1 MKKEE
6 QEELRISDPNSS
18 VEDAD
23 VDMTF
28 ADGLSLRP
36 QKLDEYIGQAE
47 LIDNLRVYVQ
57 AAKNRNES
65 LDHVLFYGP
74 PGLGKTTLAY
84 IIANEMN
91 TKAHVVTGPSISRP
105 GDLASVLSALGP
117 GDVLFIDEI
126 HRLPRIVEEVL
137 YSAMEDFTLSI
148 VIGRE
153 EEARTLNID
162 LPPFTLVGATT
173 RVGAL
178 SSPLRDRFGIIAHLD
193 YYKTEELFAIIKR
206 TSAVF
211 NCPIADDAALLIAQR
226 SRGTPRIA
234 NRLYR
239 RVRDFAS
246 YEHLSFISL
255 EIANTALLALNI
267 DSLGLDEVD
276 QKYLEALMVRYDGR
290 PTGLNAIASAIGE
303 EASNLEDVYEPFLIM
318 QGLINRT
325 PRGRIA
331 TVKAYEHCKRV
342 KH

>member
-1 MKKEE
+1 MKQEDM
-6 QEELRISDPNSS
+6 EELRLSDPNSS

-36 QKLDEYIGQAE
+36 QKLDEYIGQGE
-47 LIDNLRVYVQ
+47 LIDNLRVYIQ
-57 AAKNRNES
+57 AAKNRSES
-65 LDHVLFYGP
+65 LDHVLLYGP

-91 TKAHVVTGPSISRP
+91 TKAHIVTGPSISRP

-148 VIGRE
+148 IIGRE

-193 YYKTEELFAIIKR
+193 YYKNEELFSIIKR
-206 TSAVF
+206 TSVVF
-211 NCPIADDAALLIAQR
+211 NCHIADDAALLIAER

-246 YEHLSFISL
+246 YEHRDFIDL
-255 EIANTALLALNI
+255 EIANIALQALNI

-276 QKYLEALMVRYDGR
+276 QKYLEVLMVRYDGR

-331 TVKAYEHCKRV
+331 TLKAYEHCKRI